1 MIADPLWSCVMLLCG
16 PLRYLVIPAIMPCS
30 FALSAKPGDL
40 RRYFRSFAAATS
52 GCESYKVSLH
62 LGILRDP
69 ANLIND
75 ETRRMSRECPV
86 NNGRSTAALS
96 LRKVSFLSLDRM
108 KIRPSAETTSSVI
121 FPGRLKMRDMK
132 MRDQFA
138 GVENAGKVSMESQS
152 VKKCLKV
159 VAICVQSY
167 SFSISLLDR

>member
-1 MIADPLWSCVMLLCG
+1 
-16 PLRYLVIPAIMPCS
+16 MPCS

-40 RRYFRSFAAATS
+40 SRYFRRRSAATS

-69 ANLIND
+69 ANLISD
-75 ETRRMSRECPV
+75 ETRRMCCPV
-86 NNGRSTAALS
+86 NNGRSSAAWS
-96 LRKVSFLSLDRM
+96 VRKVSFLSLDRM

-121 FPGRLKMRDMK
+121 FPGRLEMRDMK
-132 MRDQFA
+132 MRDRFA

-159 VAICVQSY
+159 VAFVCRVIPSV
-167 SFSISLLDR
+167 